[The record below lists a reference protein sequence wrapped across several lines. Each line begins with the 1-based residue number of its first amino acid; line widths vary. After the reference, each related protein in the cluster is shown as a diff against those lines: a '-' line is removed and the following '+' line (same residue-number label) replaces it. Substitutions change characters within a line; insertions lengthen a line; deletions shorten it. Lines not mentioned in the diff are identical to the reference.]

1 MHVREVLALVQNVG
15 FKGVSLKVAPKKTEG
30 EGG

>member
-1 MHVREVLALVQNVG
+1 MLALVQNIG
-15 FKGVSLKVAPKKTEG
+15 FKGVSLKVQPKKA